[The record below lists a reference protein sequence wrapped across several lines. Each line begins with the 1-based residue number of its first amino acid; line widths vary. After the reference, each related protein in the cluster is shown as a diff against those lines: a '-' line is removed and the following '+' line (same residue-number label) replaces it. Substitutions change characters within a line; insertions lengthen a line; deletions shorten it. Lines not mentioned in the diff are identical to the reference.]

1 MIDLLIADDHEIVR
15 KGLRQIV
22 VETSDIRVVD
32 EAANGLEV
40 LDKISAAEYD
50 LVILDIDMPGK
61 NGLDVLK
68 QIKLEH
74 PDLPVLILSIYPEDQ
89 FALRV
94 LKAGASG
101 YLTKQSA
108 SLELINAIRHI
119 VSGHKYITTA
129 LAERLAN
136 YLTSENKGLPHETLS
151 DREFQIMRSI
161 AAGKKLTEI
170 AADLYL
176 SVKTV
181 STYRKRL
188 LEKMNLHS
196 NSELT
201 QYVRNNNILW

>member
-15 KGLRQIV
+15 KGIRQIV
-22 VETSDIRVVD
+22 VDTSDIRVVD
-32 EAANGLEV
+32 EAVNGLEV
-40 LDKISAAEYD
+40 LDKIREVDYD

-61 NGLDVLK
+61 DGIDVLK
-68 QIKLEH
+68 QIKQQKPH
-74 PDLPVLILSIYPEDQ
+74 IPVLILSMYSEDQ

-108 SLELINAIRHI
+108 SYELIEAIRRI
-119 VSGHKYITTA
+119 ASGRKYISES
-129 LAERLAN
+129 LADRLVHYIN
-136 YLTSENKGLPHETLS
+136 QKEDKLPHETLS
-151 DREFQIMRSI
+151 DREFQIMRLI
-161 AAGKKLTEI
+161 AAGKKLTQI

-188 LEKMNLHS
+188 LEKMNMNN

-201 QYVRNNNILW
+201 QYVLNNNLL